1 MTETKPGDDYGWREV
16 RPVALGVPWRAPGG
30 GVPDG
35 NTPPEERELLVEAY
49 DLDERF
55 VRPLGGG
62 IEFGEGSV
70 AAVER
75 EFREETGYEVRV
87 GERLGVAENVFE
99 LDDESHHE
107 VAVVY
112 AVRFIDESAYDRETI
127 PVVETDGSERTAE
140 WHRLEALRERPAPLY
155 PDGVGALIAGETDH
169 VLPSGPE
176 FTGEREGEG

>member
-1 MTETKPGDDYGWREV
+1 MTETKPGDDDGWREV

-30 GVPDG
+30 GAPDG
-35 NTPPEERELLVEAY
+35 ERPRPADEVLVEAY

-62 IEFGEGSV
+62 VEFGEGSA

-75 EFREETGYEVRV
+75 EFREETGYEVRA

-99 LDDESHHE
+99 LDDEPHHE

-112 AVRFIDESAYDRETI
+112 AVRFTDESAYDRETI
-127 PVVETDGSERTAE
+127 PVVETDDSERTAA
-140 WHRLEALRERPAPLY
+140 WHRLEALRERPTPLY
-155 PDGVGALIAGETDH
+155 PDGVGALLAGETDH

-176 FTGEREGEG
+176 LTGECEREG